1 MYYLWLPLPIMT
13 ELSGHNRDS
22 MDGKT
27 ENIYYL
33 ALYRKSLPI
42 LSYTTCNMTA
52 PEHAVPKSGW
62 NRELNMKCQYN
73 SSSKQVTKSKVF

>member
-13 ELSGHNRDS
+13 ELSGHNRDN

-27 ENIYYL
+27 ENIL
-33 ALYRKSLPI
+33 LPIALYRKSLSI

-62 NRELNMKCQYN
+62 NRGLNMKSQ
-73 SSSKQVTKSKVF
+73 